1 MNAGDDDSLLE
12 QGAASAREA
21 MALAEAAGEDQKASS
36 SRLDADT
43 LFLHF
48 VCDCWVGLEFVGVH
62 PGWLAW
68 QVAFVKMLLEK
79 KGKLDAAGSGGGGG
93 CCKDKEGAHSDPL

>member
-1 MNAGDDDSLLE
+1 
-12 QGAASAREA
+12 
-21 MALAEAAGEDQKASS
+21 
-36 SRLDADT
+36 
-43 LFLHF
+43 
-48 VCDCWVGLEFVGVH
+48 LEFVGVH

-93 CCKDKEGAHSDPL
+93 CCKDKEGAIQTPFDLRTFACN

>member
-36 SRLDADT
+36 SRFDADT
-43 LFLHF
+43 LFLH
-48 VCDCWVGLEFVGVH
+48 GLTPFCV
-62 PGWLAW
+62 
-68 QVAFVKMLLEK
+68 
-79 KGKLDAAGSGGGGG
+79 
-93 CCKDKEGAHSDPL
+93 